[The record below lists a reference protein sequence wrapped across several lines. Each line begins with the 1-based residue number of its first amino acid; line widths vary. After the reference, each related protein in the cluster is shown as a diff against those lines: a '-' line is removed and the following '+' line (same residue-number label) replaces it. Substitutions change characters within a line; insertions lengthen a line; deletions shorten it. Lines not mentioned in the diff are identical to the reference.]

1 MHKFYFKNKETEWYK
16 VRRYVETRVQ
26 FERIIQRKV
35 KEKGSGFQFT
45 SCERVAE
52 TYKMKQT
59 KLNVNGRV

>member
-1 MHKFYFKNKETEWYK
+1 M
-16 VRRYVETRVQ
+16 RYVETRVR
-26 FERIIQRKV
+26 FKRLIQRKV

-52 TYKMKQT
+52 TYKMKRT